1 MVAVAEGQL
10 LPYETRAADNERR
23 TVAVEVQRARQ
34 NTGWLSKTKPSSV
47 GVAVEVD

>member
-34 NTGWLSKTKPSSV
+34 NTGWLSNKAVKRWSSSR
-47 GVAVEVD
+47 G